1 MGQKSVGIGKAMLL
15 TGCGW
20 LVDDFH
26 GDEPVPETSIAGA
39 FFERLLLLKGPEG

>member
-1 MGQKSVGIGKAMLL
+1 MSQKSDGIGKAMLL

-39 FFERLLLLKGPEG
+39 FFERSLLLKDSEV